1 MERGLKKIN
10 TITNT
15 KERYEKIK
23 LLHNRIEK
31 DLKSSMQIGGRIK
44 LKTGEAERSDHK
56 NSQDDV
62 KRIGAKLQLIESL
75 WQFILIKSS
84 LSI

>member
-1 MERGLKKIN
+1 MESELKKIN
-10 TITNT
+10 NITNP

-44 LKTGEAERSDHK
+44 LKTGKVERSENK
-56 NSQDDV
+56 NSDDDV
-62 KRIGAKLQLIESL
+62 KRIRAKLQLLEGL
-75 WQFILIKSS
+75 
-84 LSI
+84 

>member
-1 MERGLKKIN
+1 MESELKKIN
-10 TITNT
+10 NITNP

-44 LKTGEAERSDHK
+44 LKTGKVERSENK
-56 NSQDDV
+56 NSDDDV
-62 KRIGAKLQLIESL
+62 KRIRAKLQLLEGL
-75 WQFILIKSS
+75 WQFILIKS
-84 LSI
+84 